1 MGRNKVL
8 LSCLMLVAMLITSAQ
23 DRYMVFFSDKAN
35 VGYSIDHPEEFLTS
49 RAIARREKH
58 GIAITEQDL
67 PVDQNYINQVADK
80 GVDVF
85 FSTKWFNG
93 VLAQMTA
100 SQATSVGQLSF
111 VDSVVYI
118 AGGTRLLTT
127 PGTYTVA
134 ETFLDP
140 ESVNSNTEVQLAMLG
155 ADDMHE
161 DGFEGQGMMIAVFD
175 SGFPGVNKYKPFEHI
190 FAEDRLVATRDFIAN
205 SGNVFQYNTHGASV
219 FSNIASD
226 YLDVIGTAPKA
237 SFVLCVTED
246 VKSEYWIEEYNWL
259 FAAEFADSLGV
270 DVINGSLG
278 YSTFSDKNMDY
289 TYEDMNGQN
298 TLVAKAANIASQK
311 GMIVVVS
318 AGNEG
323 NGSWKYITSPGD
335 AKDILTV
342 GSVTSGYNKSSFSS
356 VGPTADGRIKPDV
369 CAMGTSAS
377 IFNASLSTSGET
389 TSARITTGNGTSFS
403 SPQIAGFAAAIWQ
416 ANPEWT
422 NQEVMESIRMSGTS
436 SLVPDSLY
444 GFGVPKYRLAVNGAT
459 IDAVDV
465 FEDKL
470 KVYPN
475 PFSEDKVT
483 LDFGD
488 LKLKGKLEILIKDME
503 GKSIYHN
510 KIDGQEIPN
519 NLEIAIDPTVNGVY
533 FLILRTKRFNKT
545 VKLVKI

>member
-35 VGYSIDHPEEFLTS
+35 VDYSIDNPEEFLTA
-49 RAIARREKH
+49 RAIARREKQS
-58 GIAITEQDL
+58 IAITEQDL
-67 PVDQNYINQVADK
+67 PVNQNYINQVADK

-93 VLAQMTA
+93 VLAQMTT
-100 SQATSVGQLSF
+100 SQATSVAQLTF

-127 PGTYTVA
+127 PGSYTVA

-140 ESVNSNTEVQLAMLG
+140 ENVNSNTDVQLAMLG
-155 ADDMHE
+155 ADDMHD
-161 DGFEGQGMMIAVFD
+161 DGYEGQGMMIAVFD

-298 TLVAKAANIASQK
+298 TLVARAANIASQK

-335 AKDILTV
+335 AKDVLTV
-342 GSVTSGYNKSSFSS
+342 GSVTSGYNRSSFSS

-377 IFNASLSTSGET
+377 IFNASLSTTGET

-422 NQEVMESIRMSGTS
+422 NLEVMESIRMSGTS

-465 FEDKL
+465 FEGKL
-470 KVYPN
+470 TVYPN

-488 LKLKGKLEILIKDME
+488 LKLKGKLEISIKDME
-503 GKSIYHN
+503 GKSIYHK
-510 KIDGQEIPN
+510 KIDGEEIPN

>member
-1 MGRNKVL
+1 
-8 LSCLMLVAMLITSAQ
+8 MLVAMLITSAQ

-35 VGYSIDHPEEFLTS
+35 VGYSIDHPEEFLTA

-246 VKSEYWIEEYNWL
+246 VKSEYWVEEYNWL

-459 IDAVDV
+459 IDALDV

>member
-35 VGYSIDHPEEFLTS
+35 VGYSIDHPEEFLTA

-246 VKSEYWIEEYNWL
+246 VKSEYWVEEYNWL

-459 IDAVDV
+459 IDALDV

>member
-1 MGRNKVL
+1 MGSSKVF
-8 LSCLMLVAMLITSAQ
+8 LSCLLLVVMFNTSAQ
-23 DRYMVFFSDKAN
+23 DRYMVFFSDKDN
-35 VGYSIDHPEEFLTS
+35 VSYSIDNPEAFLS
-49 RAIARREKH
+49 PRAIARRQNQN
-58 GIAITEQDL
+58 IAITEQDL
-67 PVDQNYINQVADK
+67 PVDQNYIGQVAAN

-93 VLAQMTA
+93 VLTQMTA
-100 SQATSVGQLSF
+100 AQATSVGQLSF

-118 AGGTRLLTT
+118 AKGTRLNKV

-134 ETFLDP
+134 ETFLEPDN
-140 ESVNSNTEVQLAMLG
+140 VNSNTKVQLGMLG
-155 ADDMHE
+155 ADDMHD
-161 DGFEGQGMMIAVFD
+161 DGYEGQGMMIAVFD
-175 SGFPGVNKYKPFEHI
+175 SGFPGVNQYKPFEHI
-190 FAEDRLVATRDFIAN
+190 FAEDRLVATRDFITN
-205 SGNVFQYNTHGASV
+205 SGNVFQFNSHGSSV

-226 YLDVIGTAPKA
+226 YQDVIGTAPKA
-237 SFVLCVTED
+237 SYVLCVTED
-246 VKSEYWIEEYNWL
+246 VKSEFWVEEYNWL

-278 YSTFSDKNMDY
+278 YSTFSDNNMNH
-289 TYEDMNGQN
+289 TYADMNGEN
-298 TLVAKAANIASQK
+298 TLVAKAANLASEK

-323 NGSWKYITSPGD
+323 NSSWKYITSPGD
-335 AKDILTV
+335 AKGVLTV

-377 IFNASLSTSGET
+377 IFNASLNTSGET
-389 TSARITTGNGTSFS
+389 TGARITTGNGTSFS

-416 ANPEWT
+416 ANPDWT
-422 NQEVMESIRMSGTS
+422 NLEVMESIRISGSS

-444 GFGVPKYRLAVNGAT
+444 GYGVPKYRLAVNGAT
-459 IDAVDV
+459 IDAVDI

-470 KVYPN
+470 TVYPN

-488 LKLKGKLEILIKDME
+488 LKLKGKLEIIIRDAS
-503 GKSIYHN
+503 GKSVYDQ
-510 KIDGQEIPN
+510 KFEGGEIPN
-519 NLEIAIDPTVNGVY
+519 SLEIDIDPTVNGVY
-533 FLILRTKRFNKT
+533 FLILRTKRFSKT

>member
-422 NQEVMESIRMSGTS
+422 NEEVMESIRMSGTS